1 MANKHDEIKNLL
13 KASREL
19 LGGKIVKEESYGI
32 KKLHGLITE
41 SDDIPLDDE
50 NVSNKMNIA
59 KSIENTIDND
69 EIDDEGEGD
78 VEESN
83 DDKKQ
88 GYRISGGIIV
98 LHGKEQTD
106 LELTTDEKIAFQET
120 MDEFVEEVSNL
131 VDFNKLN
138 VYQNNVEWSG
148 KIIEFDVE
156 FFFSIGEE
164 NGLYLNGEMIR
175 IDDKFMDLITKI
187 KTFYDKFK
195 NKWATIIASRKK
207 TKRND

>member
-1 MANKHDEIKNLL
+1 MNNSHDEIKKLL
-13 KASREL
+13 KASREML
-19 LGGKIVKEESYGI
+19 STPKTIQESDRIKKTYGI
-32 KKLHGLITE
+32 ITE
-41 SDDIPLDDE
+41 QGVNLTS
-50 NVSNKMNIA
+50 
-59 KSIENTIDND
+59 
-69 EIDDEGEGD
+69 GD
-78 VEESN
+78 VTDKINITKSVEDTIEDETESKE
-83 DDKKQ
+83 DKKQ
-88 GYRISGGIIV
+88 GYRISGGILV

-106 LELTTDEKIAFQET
+106 LELTTDEKLAFQET

-148 KIIEFDVE
+148 KIIDFDVE

-175 IDDKFMDLITKI
+175 IDDKFLELITKL

-195 NKWATIIASRKK
+195 NKWASIISSRKK
-207 TKRND
+207 TKKND

>member
-1 MANKHDEIKNLL
+1 MNNSHDEIKKLL
-13 KASREL
+13 KASREML
-19 LGGKIVKEESYGI
+19 STPQSLQESSRIKKSYGI
-32 KKLHGLITE
+32 LTEQGVNLTSGDVTDKINITKSVEDTIEDETE
-41 SDDIPLDDE
+41 SKE
-50 NVSNKMNIA
+50 
-59 KSIENTIDND
+59 
-69 EIDDEGEGD
+69 
-78 VEESN
+78 
-83 DDKKQ
+83 DKKQ
-88 GYRISGGIIV
+88 GYRISGGILV

-138 VYQNNVEWSG
+138 VYENNVEWSG

-175 IDDKFMDLITKI
+175 IDDKFMDLTTKI
-187 KTFYDKFK
+187 KSFYDKFK
-195 NKWATIIASRKK
+195 NKWATILASRKK
-207 TKRND
+207 TKKND